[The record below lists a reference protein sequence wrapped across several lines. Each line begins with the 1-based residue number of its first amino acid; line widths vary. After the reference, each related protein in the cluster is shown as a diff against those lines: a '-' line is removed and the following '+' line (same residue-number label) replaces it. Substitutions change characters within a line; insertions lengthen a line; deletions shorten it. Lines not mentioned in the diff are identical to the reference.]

1 MIRETFQHILD
12 KKDVRQN
19 LILLKEELREDN
31 KKDTHNKES
40 LLYYLAG
47 NYDIF
52 YELLEDED
60 AKIRKNTAIIMGELA
75 QPCFLPALYSAYQKE
90 EQRFVKSDYLKAMEE
105 FDYREFLPELEK
117 RIEELNN
124 ETVTDENKKH
134 ITEEL
139 KQLTKLVV
147 TVKGSKKHNF
157 TGYNVMSEL
166 VLLTNR
172 NHIHVTIDQLKNIP
186 RKEFSAGVMIKTSEI
201 ERILEIRTY
210 QELLF
215 ALEEVKTVPMDA
227 NKAAKKLVEGKF
239 LDFLKKRHDGDAPFY
254 FRIELKSKSIENKG
268 SFVKKLSTEIEL
280 LSNRSLINS
289 TSN

>member
-227 NKAAKKLVEGKF
+227 NKAAKKLV
-239 LDFLKKRHDGDAPFY
+239 
-254 FRIELKSKSIENKG
+254 
-268 SFVKKLSTEIEL
+268 
-280 LSNRSLINS
+280 
-289 TSN
+289 